1 MNKDFFKKTR
11 ILDGG
16 MGQELLNRGLKP
28 KGTLWSAHAL
38 IDKEC
43 HQMVID
49 THLDFINAGAE
60 VIVTTTF
67 TARRNRLIQND
78 CEKYFEKINIKA
90 VELAQK
96 ARDISKK
103 EVLIAGGLPNQKQTY
118 SADLGEDLDLIE
130 KNFYDQAKL
139 LKNGI
144 DFFYLDVM
152 SSGLECEFALKAIE
166 SYNLP
171 VLVGI
176 HLRDNG
182 KLPSGEKIIDIF
194 KKYKNKN
201 WLGIIMACI
210 SPKAYEAVVNDLK
223 TLSIPYGFKL
233 NAFKKIPEDYVVASG
248 DSYEFDSS
256 TGLSLIKG
264 NNRGNRINVLGINT
278 DLNESK
284 FYEYVKK
291 FMKNGATILGGCCE
305 IRPSHIKEIAKLKN
319 KFN

>member
-38 IDKEC
+38 IDKDC
-43 HQMVID
+43 HQMIID

-67 TARRNRLIQND
+67 TARRIRLIQND
-78 CEKYFEKINIKA
+78 CEEYFETINIKA

-139 LKNGI
+139 LKHGI

-152 SSGLECEFALKAIE
+152 SSGLECEIALKVIE
-166 SYNLP
+166 SFNLP

-182 KLPSGEKIIDIF
+182 QLPSGETIKDIV

-210 SPKAYEAVVNDLK
+210 SPEAYALAINDLQK
-223 TLSIPYGFKL
+223 IDIPYGFKL
-233 NAFKKIPEDYVVASG
+233 NAFKKIPEGYIVASK
-248 DSYEFDSS
+248 DQW
-256 TGLSLIKG
+256 G
-264 NNRGNRINVLGINT
+264 NAGNPTTVLGINT
-278 DLNESK
+278 DLNESR

-291 FMKNGATILGGCCE
+291 FKENGATILGGCCE
-305 IRPSHIKEIAKLKN
+305 IRPTYIKKIFQLLN
-319 KFN
+319 

>member
-16 MGQELLNRGLKP
+16 MGQELLKKGLKP

-38 IDKEC
+38 IDKDC
-43 HQMVID
+43 HQMVVD
-49 THLDFINAGAE
+49 AHLDFINSGAE

-67 TARRNRLIQND
+67 TARKNRLIQND
-78 CEKYFEKINIKA
+78 SEKYFEKINIKA
-90 VELAQK
+90 VELALK

-103 EVLIAGGLPNQKQTY
+103 EVLIAGGLPNQNQTY
-118 SADLGEDLDLIE
+118 SANLGEDLNLIE

-152 SSGLECEFALKAIE
+152 SSGLECEIALKTIE
-166 SYNLP
+166 SFHLP

-176 HLRDNG
+176 HVRDNG
-182 KLPSGEKIIDIF
+182 QLPSGETIKDIV
-194 KKYKNKN
+194 KKYKNNN
-201 WLGIIMACI
+201 WLGIITACV
-210 SPKAYEAVVNDLK
+210 SPKAYELVINDLEK
-223 TLSIPYGFKL
+223 LEMPYGFKL
-233 NAFKKIPEDYVVASG
+233 NAFKKIPEGYTVASKDQWG
-248 DSYEFDSS
+248 DA
-256 TGLSLIKG
+256 G
-264 NNRGNRINVLGINT
+264 NPNTVLGVNT

-291 FMKNGATILGGCCE
+291 FMENGATILGGCCE
-305 IRPSHIKEIAKLKN
+305 IRPSHIKKISKLK
-319 KFN
+319 

>member
-1 MNKDFFKKTR
+1 MDINYFKSTR

-16 MGQELLNRGLKP
+16 MGQELLNKGMKP

-38 IDKEC
+38 INKEC

-49 THLDFINAGAE
+49 AHLDFINAGAE
-60 VIVTTTF
+60 VIVTSTF

-103 EVLIAGGLPNQKQTY
+103 NVLIAGGLPNQKQTY
-118 SADLGEDLDLIE
+118 SADLGKDLNVIE

-152 SSGLECEFALKAIE
+152 SSGLECEIALKAIKA
-166 SYNLP
+166 YNIP

-176 HLRDNG
+176 HLKDNG
-182 KLPSGEKIIDIF
+182 KLPSGETMNDIVT
-194 KKYKNKN
+194 KYKNNN
-201 WLGIIMACI
+201 WLGIIAACV
-210 SPKAYEAVVNDLK
+210 SPKSYELIINDLQK
-223 TLSIPYGFKL
+223 VEIPYGFKL
-233 NAFKKIPEDYVVASG
+233 NAFKKIPEGYTVASK
-248 DSYEFDSS
+248 DQW
-256 TGLSLIKG
+256 G
-264 NNRGNRINVLGINT
+264 NAGNPNTVLGVNS
-278 DLNESK
+278 DLNESN
-284 FYEYVKK
+284 FYKYVKK
-291 FMKNGATILGGCCE
+291 FKENGATILGGCCE
-305 IRPSHIKEIAKLKN
+305 IRPSHIKEIAKLI
-319 KFN
+319 

>member
-16 MGQELLNRGLKP
+16 MGQELLKKGLKP

-38 IDKEC
+38 IDKDC
-43 HQMVID
+43 HQMVVD
-49 THLDFINAGAE
+49 AHLDFINSGAE

-67 TARRNRLIQND
+67 TARKIRLIQND
-78 CEKYFEKINIKA
+78 SEKYFEKINIKA
-90 VELAQK
+90 VELALK

-103 EVLIAGGLPNQKQTY
+103 EVLIAGGLPNQNQTY
-118 SADLGEDLDLIE
+118 SANLGEDLNLIE

-152 SSGLECEFALKAIE
+152 SSGLECEIALKTIE
-166 SYNLP
+166 SFHLP

-176 HLRDNG
+176 HVRDNG
-182 KLPSGEKIIDIF
+182 QLPSGETIKDIV
-194 KKYKNKN
+194 KKYKNNN
-201 WLGIIMACI
+201 WLGIITACV
-210 SPKAYEAVVNDLK
+210 SPKAYELVINDLEK
-223 TLSIPYGFKL
+223 LEMPYGFKL
-233 NAFKKIPEDYVVASG
+233 NAFKKIPEGYTVASK
-248 DSYEFDSS
+248 DQW
-256 TGLSLIKG
+256 G
-264 NNRGNRINVLGINT
+264 NAGNPNTVLGVNT

-291 FMKNGATILGGCCE
+291 FMENGATILGGCCE
-305 IRPSHIKEIAKLKN
+305 IRPSHIKQISKLK
-319 KFN
+319 

>member
-1 MNKDFFKKTR
+1 MDKNFFKKTR

-43 HQMVID
+43 HQMVVD

-67 TARRNRLIQND
+67 TARKNRLIQND

-90 VELAQK
+90 VELAQR

-103 EVLIAGGLPNQKQTY
+103 EILIAGGLPNQNQTY
-118 SADLGEDLDLIE
+118 SANLGKDLDLIK

-139 LKNGI
+139 LKHGI

-152 SSGLECEFALKAIE
+152 SSGLECKIALKVIE
-166 SYNLP
+166 TYNLP

-182 KLPSGEKIIDIF
+182 QLPSGEKVVDIV
-194 KKYKNKN
+194 KKYKNNN

-210 SPKAYEAVVNDLK
+210 SPGAYEMVINDLQK
-223 TLSIPYGFKL
+223 LDIPYGFKL
-233 NAFKKIPEDYVVASG
+233 NAFKKIPEGYTVASK
-248 DSYEFDSS
+248 DEW
-256 TGLSLIKG
+256 G
-264 NNRGNRINVLGINT
+264 NAGNPTTVLGKNT

-284 FYEYVKK
+284 FYEYVNK

-305 IRPSHIKEIAKLKN
+305 IRPSHIKEIAKLK
-319 KFN
+319 

>member
-38 IDKEC
+38 IDQDC

-49 THLDFINAGAE
+49 AHLDFINAGAE

-118 SADLGEDLDLIE
+118 TADLGKDLDSVK
-130 KNFYDQAKL
+130 KNFYDQAKI

-144 DFFYLDVM
+144 DFYYLDVM
-152 SSGLECEFALKAIE
+152 SSGLECEIALKAIE
-166 SYNLP
+166 SFNLP
-171 VLVGI
+171 VLVGV

-182 KLPSGEKIIDIF
+182 QLPSGEKIENIV

-210 SPKAYEAVVNDLK
+210 SPKAYEVVSNDLK
-223 TLSIPYGFKL
+223 KIDIAYGFKL
-233 NAFKKIPEDYVVASG
+233 NAFKEIPVGYTVASK
-248 DSYEFDSS
+248 DAW
-256 TGLSLIKG
+256 G
-264 NNRGNRINVLGINT
+264 NAGNPNTVLGTNT
-278 DLNESK
+278 DLNESR
-284 FYEYVKK
+284 FYEYAKK
-291 FMKNGATILGGCCE
+291 FMQNGATILGGCCE
-305 IRPSHIKEIAKLKN
+305 IRPSHIKEISKLK
-319 KFN
+319 

>member
-1 MNKDFFKKTR
+1 MDKDFFKKTR

-38 IDKEC
+38 IDEAC

-49 THLDFINAGAE
+49 AHLDFINAGAE

-67 TARRNRLIQND
+67 TARRLRLIQND
-78 CEKYFEKINIKA
+78 SEKYFEKINIKA

-103 EVLIAGGLPNQKQTY
+103 DVLIAGGLPGQKQTY
-118 SADLGEDLDLIE
+118 SADLGKDLDLIE

-139 LKNGI
+139 LKHGI

-152 SSGLECEFALKAIE
+152 SSGLECEIALKVIE
-166 SYNLP
+166 TFNLP

-182 KLPSGEKIIDIF
+182 LLPSGEKINDIV
-194 KKYKNKN
+194 KKYKNNN
-201 WLGIIMACI
+201 WLGVIMACI
-210 SPKAYEAVVNDLK
+210 SPKAYEVVAKDLQQ
-223 TLSIPYGFKL
+223 LDISYGFKL
-233 NAFKKIPEDYVVASG
+233 NAFKKIPEDYTVASKDQWG
-248 DSYEFDSS
+248 DA
-256 TGLSLIKG
+256 G
-264 NNRGNRINVLGINT
+264 NPTTVLGKNT

-284 FYEYVKK
+284 FYEYAKK
-291 FMKNGATILGGCCE
+291 FKENGATILGGCCE
-305 IRPSHIKEIAKLKN
+305 IRPAHIKAISKLK
-319 KFN
+319 

>member
-1 MNKDFFKKTR
+1 MNIDFFKKTR

-38 IDKEC
+38 IDEAC

-49 THLDFINAGAE
+49 AHLDFINAGAE

-67 TARRNRLIQND
+67 TARRLRLIQND
-78 CEKYFEKINIKA
+78 SEKYFEKINIKA

-103 EVLIAGGLPNQKQTY
+103 DVLIAGGLPGQKQTY
-118 SADLGEDLDLIE
+118 SADLGKDLDLIE

-139 LKNGI
+139 LKHGI

-152 SSGLECEFALKAIE
+152 SSGLECKIALKVIE
-166 SYNLP
+166 TFNLP

-182 KLPSGEKIIDIF
+182 LLPSGEKINDLV
-194 KKYKNKN
+194 KKYKNNN
-201 WLGIIMACI
+201 WLGVIMACI
-210 SPKAYEAVVNDLK
+210 SPKAYEVVAKDLQQ
-223 TLSIPYGFKL
+223 LDISYGFKL
-233 NAFKKIPEDYVVASG
+233 NAFKKIPEDYTVASKDQWG
-248 DSYEFDSS
+248 DA
-256 TGLSLIKG
+256 G
-264 NNRGNRINVLGINT
+264 NPTTVLGKNT

-284 FYEYVKK
+284 FYEYAKK
-291 FMKNGATILGGCCE
+291 FKENGATILGGCCE
-305 IRPSHIKEIAKLKN
+305 IRPAHIKAISKLK
-319 KFN
+319 

>member
-1 MNKDFFKKTR
+1 MDKDFFKKTR

-38 IDKEC
+38 IDKDC

-49 THLDFINAGAE
+49 AHLDFINAGAE
-60 VIVTTTF
+60 VIVTATF
-67 TARRNRLIQND
+67 TARRFRLIQND

-103 EVLIAGGLPNQKQTY
+103 DVLIAGGLPNQKQTY
-118 SADLGEDLDLIE
+118 SADLGKDLDLIE

-139 LKNGI
+139 LKQGI

-152 SSGLECEFALKAIE
+152 SSGMECEIALKVIKTF
-166 SYNLP
+166 NLP

-182 KLPSGEKIIDIF
+182 QLPSGEKINDIF
-194 KKYKNKN
+194 KKYNNKN

-210 SPKAYEAVVNDLK
+210 SPKAYEAVMNDLQK
-223 TLSIPYGFKL
+223 IDMPYGFKL
-233 NAFKKIPEDYVVASG
+233 NAFKKIPEGYTVASK
-248 DSYEFDSS
+248 DEW
-256 TGLSLIKG
+256 G
-264 NNRGNRINVLGINT
+264 NAGNPITVLGKNT

-291 FMKNGATILGGCCE
+291 FIKNGATILGGCCE
-305 IRPSHIKEIAKLKN
+305 IRPSHIKAISKLK
-319 KFN
+319 

>member
-16 MGQELLNRGLKP
+16 MGQELLKKGLKP

-38 IDKEC
+38 IDKDC
-43 HQMVID
+43 HQMVVD
-49 THLDFINAGAE
+49 AHLDFINSGAE

-67 TARRNRLIQND
+67 TARKIRLIQND
-78 CEKYFEKINIKA
+78 SEKYFEKINIKA
-90 VELAQK
+90 VELALK

-103 EVLIAGGLPNQKQTY
+103 EVLIAGGLPNQNQTY
-118 SADLGEDLDLIE
+118 SANLGGDLNLIE

-152 SSGLECEFALKAIE
+152 SSGLECEIALKTIE
-166 SYNLP
+166 SFHLP

-176 HLRDNG
+176 HVRDNG
-182 KLPSGEKIIDIF
+182 QLPSGETIKDIV
-194 KKYKNKN
+194 KKYKNNN
-201 WLGIIMACI
+201 WLGIITACV
-210 SPKAYEAVVNDLK
+210 SPKAYELVINDLEK
-223 TLSIPYGFKL
+223 LEMPYGFKL
-233 NAFKKIPEDYVVASG
+233 NAFKKIPEGYTVASKDQWG
-248 DSYEFDSS
+248 DA
-256 TGLSLIKG
+256 G
-264 NNRGNRINVLGINT
+264 NPNTVLGVNT

-291 FMKNGATILGGCCE
+291 FMENGATILGGCCE
-305 IRPSHIKEIAKLKN
+305 IRPSHIKKISKLK
-319 KFN
+319 

>member
-1 MNKDFFKKTR
+1 MNLNFFNKIR

-16 MGQELLNRGLKP
+16 MGQELLHKGLKP

-38 IDKEC
+38 IDESC

-60 VIVTTTF
+60 VIVTSTF

-103 EVLIAGGLPNQKQTY
+103 NILIAGGLPNQKQTY
-118 SADLGEDLDLIE
+118 TADLGQDLNSIK
-130 KNFYDQAKL
+130 KNFYDQAKV

-144 DFFYLDVM
+144 DFYYLDVM
-152 SSGLECEFALKAIE
+152 SSGLECEIALKAIE
-166 SYNLP
+166 SFNLP
-171 VLVGI
+171 VLTGI

-182 KLPSGEKIIDIF
+182 QLPSGEKIEDII

-201 WLGIIMACI
+201 WLGIIMACV
-210 SPKAYEAVVNDLK
+210 SPKAYEAVANNLK
-223 TLSIPYGFKL
+223 KIDIAYGFKL
-233 NAFKKIPEDYVVASG
+233 NAFNKIPVGYTVASK
-248 DSYEFDSS
+248 DAW
-256 TGLSLIKG
+256 G
-264 NNRGNRINVLGINT
+264 NAGNPNTVLGTNT
-278 DLNESK
+278 ELNESK

-291 FMKNGATILGGCCE
+291 FMENGATILGGCCE
-305 IRPSHIKEIAKLKN
+305 IGPSHIKEISKLK
-319 KFN
+319 

>member
-1 MNKDFFKKTR
+1 MDKNFFKKTR

-16 MGQELLNRGLKP
+16 MGQELLNKGMKP

-38 IDKEC
+38 IDETC

-49 THLDFINAGAE
+49 AHLDFINAGAE

-90 VELAQK
+90 VELAQR

-103 EVLIAGGLPNQKQTY
+103 EILIAGGLPNQNQTY
-118 SADLGEDLDLIE
+118 SANLGKDLDLIK

-139 LKNGI
+139 LKHGI

-152 SSGLECEFALKAIE
+152 SSGLECEIALKVIE
-166 SYNLP
+166 TYNLP
-171 VLVGI
+171 VLVGV

-182 KLPSGEKIIDIF
+182 QLPSGEKVVDIV
-194 KKYKNKN
+194 KKYKNNN

-210 SPKAYEAVVNDLK
+210 SPGAYEMVINDLQK
-223 TLSIPYGFKL
+223 LDIPYGFKL
-233 NAFKKIPEDYVVASG
+233 NAFKKIPEGYTVASK
-248 DSYEFDSS
+248 DEW
-256 TGLSLIKG
+256 G
-264 NNRGNRINVLGINT
+264 NAGNPTTVLGKNT

-284 FYEYVKK
+284 FYEYVNK

-305 IRPSHIKEIAKLKN
+305 IRPSHIKEIAKLK
-319 KFN
+319 

>member
-118 SADLGEDLDLIE
+118 SADLGEDLGLIE
-130 KNFYDQAKL
+130 KSFHDQAKL
-139 LKNGI
+139 LKHGI

-152 SSGLECEFALKAIE
+152 SSGLECEIALKTIE
-166 SYNLP
+166 SFNLP

-176 HLRDNG
+176 HVRDNG
-182 KLPSGEKIIDIF
+182 QLPSGETIKDIV
-194 KKYKNKN
+194 KKYKNNN
-201 WLGIIMACI
+201 WLGIITACV
-210 SPKAYEAVVNDLK
+210 SPKAYQLVSNDLEK
-223 TLSIPYGFKL
+223 LEMPYGFKL
-233 NAFKKIPEDYVVASG
+233 NAFKKIPEGYSVASKDQWG
-248 DSYEFDSS
+248 DA
-256 TGLSLIKG
+256 G
-264 NNRGNRINVLGINT
+264 NPTTVLGKNT

-284 FYEYVKK
+284 FYEYAKK
-291 FMKNGATILGGCCE
+291 FMKDGATILGGCCE
-305 IRPSHIKEIAKLKN
+305 IRPSHIKEISKLK
-319 KFN
+319 

>member
-1 MNKDFFKKTR
+1 MDKNFFKKTR

-43 HQMVID
+43 HQMVVD

-60 VIVTTTF
+60 VIVTATF

-90 VELAQK
+90 VELAQR

-103 EVLIAGGLPNQKQTY
+103 EVLIAGGLPNQNQTY

-130 KNFYDQAKL
+130 KNFYAQAKL
-139 LKNGI
+139 LKHGI

-152 SSGLECEFALKAIE
+152 SSGLECEIALKVIE
-166 SYNLP
+166 TYNLP

-176 HLRDNG
+176 HLKDNG
-182 KLPSGEKIIDIF
+182 QLPSGEKVVDIV
-194 KKYKNKN
+194 KKYKNNN

-210 SPKAYEAVVNDLK
+210 SPGAYELVINDLQK
-223 TLSIPYGFKL
+223 IDIPYGFKL
-233 NAFKKIPEDYVVASG
+233 NAFKKIPEGYIVASK
-248 DSYEFDSS
+248 DEW
-256 TGLSLIKG
+256 G
-264 NNRGNRINVLGINT
+264 NAGNPTTVLGKNT

-284 FYEYVKK
+284 FYEYVNK
-291 FMKNGATILGGCCE
+291 FMKNGATILGGCCV
-305 IRPSHIKEIAKLKN
+305 IRPSHIKEIEKLK
-319 KFN
+319 

>member
-1 MNKDFFKKTR
+1 MDKNFFTKTR

-38 IDKEC
+38 IAKEC
-43 HQMVID
+43 HQMVIN

-103 EVLIAGGLPNQKQTY
+103 EILIAGGLPNQKQTY

-152 SSGLECEFALKAIE
+152 SSGLECKIALKTIE
-166 SYNLP
+166 SFNLP

-182 KLPSGEKIIDIF
+182 QLPSGETIKDIV
-194 KKYKNKN
+194 KKYKNNN
-201 WLGIIMACI
+201 WLGIITACV
-210 SPKAYEAVVNDLK
+210 SPKAHELVINDLQK
-223 TLSIPYGFKL
+223 LKVPYGFKL
-233 NAFKKIPEDYVVASG
+233 NAFKKIPEGYTVASKDQWG
-248 DSYEFDSS
+248 DA
-256 TGLSLIKG
+256 G
-264 NNRGNRINVLGINT
+264 NPNTVLGVNT
-278 DLNESK
+278 DLNETM

-291 FMKNGATILGGCCE
+291 FMEKGATILGGCCE
-305 IRPSHIKEIAKLKN
+305 IRPSHIKEISKLK
-319 KFN
+319 

>member
-1 MNKDFFKKTR
+1 MNKDFFKKIR

-49 THLDFINAGAE
+49 AHLDFISAGAE
-60 VIVTTTF
+60 VIVTSTF

-118 SADLGEDLDLIE
+118 SADLGVDLNLIE
-130 KNFYDQAKL
+130 KNFHDQAKL

-152 SSGLECEFALKAIE
+152 SSGLECEIALKTIA
-166 SYNLP
+166 SFNLP

-176 HLRDNG
+176 HIKDNG
-182 KLPSGEKIIDIF
+182 QLPSGETIKDIV
-194 KKYKNKN
+194 KKYKNNN
-201 WLGIIMACI
+201 WLGIITACV
-210 SPKAYEAVVNDLK
+210 SPKAYELVVNDLQK
-223 TLSIPYGFKL
+223 LEIPYGFKL
-233 NAFKKIPEDYVVASG
+233 NAFKKIPEGYTVASK
-248 DSYEFDSS
+248 DQW
-256 TGLSLIKG
+256 G
-264 NNRGNRINVLGINT
+264 NAGNPTTVLGINT
-278 DLNESK
+278 DLNESR

-291 FMKNGATILGGCCE
+291 FMENGATILGGCCE
-305 IRPSHIKEIAKLKN
+305 IRPSHMKEISKLK
-319 KFN
+319 

>member
-1 MNKDFFKKTR
+1 MNKDFFKKIR

-16 MGQELLNRGLKP
+16 MGQELLYRGLKP

-49 THLDFINAGAE
+49 AHLDFINAGAE
-60 VIVTTTF
+60 VIVTSTF

-152 SSGLECEFALKAIE
+152 SSGLECEIALRTIE
-166 SYNLP
+166 SFNLT

-176 HLRDNG
+176 HVRDNG
-182 KLPSGEKIIDIF
+182 QLPSGETIKDIV
-194 KKYKNKN
+194 KKYKNNN
-201 WLGIIMACI
+201 WLGIIAACV
-210 SPKAYEAVVNDLK
+210 SPKAYELVNNDLQK
-223 TLSIPYGFKL
+223 LEIPYGFKL
-233 NAFKKIPEDYVVASG
+233 NAFKKIPEGYTVASKDQWG
-248 DSYEFDSS
+248 NAGNPS
-256 TGLSLIKG
+256 T
-264 NNRGNRINVLGINT
+264 VLGINT

-291 FMKNGATILGGCCE
+291 FMENGATILGGCCE
-305 IRPSHIKEIAKLKN
+305 IRPSHMKEISKLK
-319 KFN
+319 

>member
-1 MNKDFFKKTR
+1 MDKGFFKKTR
-11 ILDGG
+11 ILDAG

-28 KGTLWSAHAL
+28 KGTLWSAYAL
-38 IDKEC
+38 INEQY
-43 HQMVID
+43 HQMVVD
-49 THLDFINAGAE
+49 AHLDFINAGAE
-60 VIVTTTF
+60 VIVTATF

-103 EVLIAGGLPNQKQTY
+103 DILIAGGLPNQKQTY
-118 SADLGEDLDLIE
+118 SADLGKDLDLIQ

-152 SSGLECEFALKAIE
+152 SSGLECDIALKAIE
-166 SYNLP
+166 SFNLP

-182 KLPSGEKIIDIF
+182 ELPSGEKINDIV

-201 WLGIIMACI
+201 WLGVIMACV
-210 SPKAYEAVVNDLK
+210 SPKAYEEVAEDLQQ
-223 TLSIPYGFKL
+223 LDIPYGFKI
-233 NAFKKIPEDYVVASG
+233 NAFKKIPEDYNVASKA
-248 DSYEFDSS
+248 EW
-256 TGLSLIKG
+256 G
-264 NNRGNRINVLGINT
+264 NAGNPNTVLGVNT

-291 FMKNGATILGGCCE
+291 FMENGATILGGCCE
-305 IRPSHIKEIAKLKN
+305 IRPSHIRKIAKLK
-319 KFN
+319 

>member
-1 MNKDFFKKTR
+1 MDKNFFKKTR

-16 MGQELLNRGLKP
+16 MGQELLYRGLKP

-38 IDKEC
+38 IDKDC

-49 THLDFINAGAE
+49 SHLDFINAGAE
-60 VIVTTTF
+60 VIVTSTF

-78 CEKYFEKINIKA
+78 SEKYFEKINIKA

-103 EVLIAGGLPNQKQTY
+103 EILIAGGLPNQKQTY
-118 SADLGEDLDLIE
+118 SSDLGDNLNAIE
-130 KNFYDQAKL
+130 KNFFDQAKL

-152 SSGLECEFALKAIE
+152 SSGLECEIALKTIE

-182 KLPSGEKIIDIF
+182 QLPSGETISDIV
-194 KKYKNKN
+194 KKYKNNN
-201 WLGIIMACI
+201 WLGIITACV
-210 SPKAYEAVVNDLK
+210 SPKAYELVINDLQK
-223 TLSIPYGFKL
+223 LDLPYGFKL
-233 NAFKKIPEDYVVASG
+233 NAFKKIPEGYTVASK
-248 DSYEFDSS
+248 DQW
-256 TGLSLIKG
+256 G
-264 NNRGNRINVLGINT
+264 NAGNPNTVLGVNS

-291 FMKNGATILGGCCE
+291 FKENGATILGGCCE
-305 IRPSHIKEIAKLKN
+305 IRPSHIKEISKLK
-319 KFN
+319 

>member
-1 MNKDFFKKTR
+1 MDKDFFKKTR

-38 IDKEC
+38 IDKGC

-67 TARRNRLIQND
+67 TARRTRLIQND
-78 CEKYFEKINIKA
+78 CEEYFEKINIKA

-118 SADLGEDLDLIE
+118 SADLGEDLDLIK

-139 LKNGI
+139 LKHGI

-152 SSGLECEFALKAIE
+152 SSGLECEIALKAIE
-166 SYNLP
+166 SCNLP

-176 HLRDNG
+176 HLKDNG
-182 KLPSGEKIIDIF
+182 QLPSGEKVIDIV
-194 KKYKNKN
+194 KKYKNNK
-201 WLGIIMACI
+201 WLGIIMACV
-210 SPKAYEAVVNDLK
+210 SPEAYESVMNDLQK
-223 TLSIPYGFKL
+223 LNIPYGFKL
-233 NAFKKIPEDYVVASG
+233 NAFKKIPEGYTVASK
-248 DSYEFDSS
+248 DQW
-256 TGLSLIKG
+256 G
-264 NNRGNRINVLGINT
+264 NAGNPITVLGKNT
-278 DLNESK
+278 NLNESK
-284 FYEYVKK
+284 FYEYAKK
-291 FMKNGATILGGCCE
+291 FKENGATILGGCCE
-305 IRPSHIKEIAKLKN
+305 IRPSHIKETAKLK
-319 KFN
+319 